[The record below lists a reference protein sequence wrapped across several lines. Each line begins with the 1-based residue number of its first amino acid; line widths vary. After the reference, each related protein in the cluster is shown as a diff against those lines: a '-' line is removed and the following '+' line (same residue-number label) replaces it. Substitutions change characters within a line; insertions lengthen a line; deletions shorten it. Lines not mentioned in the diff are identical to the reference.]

1 MAVPDVADHGLHR
14 RCDQVTPGPPPQE
27 SPGQAVGPDEFR
39 RIQGSPDQAV
49 GSDEFRRIL
58 AHAPSSVVVVT
69 GSGADGP
76 AGLSVGSF
84 VSVSLDPPLIG
95 FFVGKTSSS
104 WPTVR
109 ATGRFCVNVL
119 AADQTEVSR
128 RFAVKG
134 GDKFADIAWSYGT
147 AGLPVID
154 NCVAWIGCRL
164 EREIETGDH
173 VLVLGR
179 VLDLKMARDAHAL
192 IFHRGS
198 YTSTGGF
205 PPI

>member
-1 MAVPDVADHGLHR
+1 MRAMFPSPTTMIMPEVSGHGAP
-14 RCDQVTPGPPPQE
+14 TPGAE
-27 SPGQAVGPDEFR
+27 D
-39 RIQGSPDQAV
+39 SPDQMIQS
-49 GSDEFRRIL
+49 GEFRRIL

-76 AGLSVGSF
+76 VGLSVGSF

-95 FFVGKTSSS
+95 FFAAKTSSS

-119 AADQTEVSR
+119 AADQTEVSKK
-128 RFAVKG
+128 FAVKG
-134 GDKFADIAWSYGT
+134 GNKFAGIGWSYRT

-154 NCVAWIGCRL
+154 DCVAWIDCRL

-179 VLDLKMARDAHAL
+179 VLNLKITRDAHAL

-198 YTSTGGF
+198 YTSTGAAHHRDGSDKQ
-205 PPI
+205 